1 MNCRQVDK
9 YLYDYCDNVLSPDQR
24 VLFDQHLADC
34 HSCHQAVDQA
44 LLETSI
50 LREEW
55 DTPDLPADFT
65 SRVMEQIAAKPIS
78 QTGSTVNPAVANG
91 KGSWKRW
98 FAGVVAAAAVLLMV
112 VYGPEMIKN
121 EKIINVA
128 DREQFASEPAGDKVK
143 VKSLANKDFLV
154 GGKGEE
160 TGNTNKV
167 LLSLPEHAQFD
178 SSEVNHNSPAP
189 VSQKESISYGASDST
204 ASNYAIEKSIDQQQ
218 SKEDAMVAS
227 DIIAVRPVNL
237 PASYTMT
244 DKIDDTG
251 SCTYIFGTGIKK
263 ESLTINIA
271 QLPLHRSG
279 QSSYSRSY
287 VRPTSTADTENKTV
301 TPPAEQIS
309 PGTVPGLIE
318 NETKK
323 AAVEEA
329 ENAQVLTKEEVKA
342 DTTAA
347 EFSHTIS
354 YEVVHNNQTY
364 LLTITADLSPD
375 ELVALSQ
382 NLQLQSTTP

>member
-1 MNCRQVDK
+1 MNCQQVDK
-9 YLYDYCDNVLSPDQR
+9 YLYDYCDNILTPDQQI
-24 VLFDQHLADC
+24 LLQQHLAGC
-34 HSCHQAVDQA
+34 PGCRQVVDQA

-55 DTPDLPADFT
+55 DTPALPADFT
-65 SRVMEQIAAKPIS
+65 SRVMKQIAAKPIP
-78 QTGSTVNPAVANG
+78 QAGSTVNPAVVNR
-91 KGSWKRW
+91 KGPWQRW
-98 FAGVVAAAAVLLMV
+98 FMGVVAAAAVFLMV
-112 VYGPEMIKN
+112 VYGPEIIKN

-160 TGNTNKV
+160 TGKTNKV

-178 SSEVNHNSPAP
+178 SSDVNHNSPAP

-329 ENAQVLTKEEVKA
+329 ENAQILTKEEVKA

-347 EFSHTIS
+347 ESSHTIS

-375 ELVALSQ
+375 ELVAISQ

>member
-1 MNCRQVDK
+1 MNCQQVDK
-9 YLYDYCDNVLSPDQR
+9 YLYDYCDNILTPDQQI
-24 VLFDQHLADC
+24 LLQQHLAGC
-34 HSCHQAVDQA
+34 PGCRQVVDQA

-55 DTPDLPADFT
+55 DTPALPADFT
-65 SRVMEQIAAKPIS
+65 SRVMKQIAAKPIP
-78 QTGSTVNPAVANG
+78 QAGSTVSPAVAGG
-91 KGSWKRW
+91 KGSWQRW

-112 VYGPEMIKN
+112 VYGPQMIKN

-160 TGNTNKV
+160 TGKTNKV

-178 SSEVNHNSPAP
+178 SSDVNHNSPAP

-329 ENAQVLTKEEVKA
+329 ENAQILTKEEVKA

-347 EFSHTIS
+347 ESSHTIS